1 MVAIQRSLDQSVQR
15 TLRLV
20 FVLMGGVVLAAFVA
34 ALAYGQFL
42 VARLNTVYEDR
53 VVPLHDMQRISH
65 QINVRIPQRFWGG
78 DYEALGP
85 ERAPLAADWAE
96 IETIWRS
103 YLATYLTAR
112 EVELAA
118 DVRQALDEVRVR
130 LMPPGQGLDARLA
143 FGREATAY
151 GDAVRRLNDRL
162 TALNELQVQVARDN
176 LSQARDSSYWAAVI
190 AALLLGAIL
199 MLAVFAQRVIA
210 QRVVT
215 PVEWVSRSLQ
225 RLAGGDA
232 VRQTP
237 RFPLSAEFSDL
248 LDQIDRV
255 RSFVAERQRLLQ
267 EEQQTSQ
274 RLRETQTEL
283 VEAEKLASLGSLVAG
298 VAHELNTPI
307 GVAVTVSSSLE
318 EKRKALIGVLGS
330 GGLKRSVLD
339 AFLADVQQAGQL
351 LTQNLE
357 RAASL
362 VRSFKQVAVDRAG
375 THRRTFDLAQTA
387 DEVLASLRPSLRGRG
402 ITLVNDIP
410 PGVSLDSYPG
420 ALGQVI
426 TNLVNNAALHAF
438 AEDAPVPEVGRRV
451 HLELREAAVGQIL
464 LRVADNG
471 MGMGPDTLG
480 RIFEPFFTTR
490 LGQGGSG
497 LGMSIV
503 RNIVIG
509 LLGGNL
515 QVRSEPGQ
523 GTRIDI
529 QLPTTAPRRDPA
541 TPQESVIYAVR

>member
-20 FVLMGGVVLAAFVA
+20 FVLMGGVVLASFVA

-42 VARLNTVYEDR
+42 VSRLNTVYEDR

-65 QINVRIPQRFWGG
+65 QINVYIPQRFWGG
-78 DYEALGP
+78 DYESLGP
-85 ERAPLAADWAE
+85 GPAPLAADWAM

-103 YLATYLTAR
+103 YLTTYLTPR

-118 DVRQALDEVRVR
+118 AARLALDDVRAR

-143 FGREATAY
+143 FGRDAVAY
-151 GDAVRRLNDRL
+151 SEAVRRLNDRL
-162 TALNELQVQVARDN
+162 TALNELQVDVARDN
-176 LSQARDSSYWAAVI
+176 LKHARDSSHWAVVI
-190 AALLLGAIL
+190 AALLLGMIL
-199 MLAVFAQRVIA
+199 MLALFAHRIIA
-210 QRVVT
+210 MRVVT

-225 RLAGGDA
+225 RLAGGD
-232 VRQTP
+232 VGRQLP

-248 LDQIDRV
+248 LDQIERV
-255 RSFVAERQRLLQ
+255 RTFVAERQRLLQ

-274 RLRETQTEL
+274 RLRDTQTEL

-298 VAHELNTPI
+298 VAHELNTPV

-318 EKRKALIGVLGS
+318 EKRKAIQAAID
-330 GGLKRSVLD
+330 GGGIRRSVLD
-339 AFLADVQQAGQL
+339 AFLSDVQTACQL

-375 THRRTFDLAQTA
+375 THRRSFDLSQVVE
-387 DEVLASLRPSLRGRG
+387 EVLISMRPSLRGRG
-402 ITLVNDIP
+402 ITLDNHIP
-410 PGVSLDSYPG
+410 AGVVLDSYPG
-420 ALGQVI
+420 ALGQVV
-426 TNLVNNAALHAF
+426 TNLINNAALHAF
-438 AEDAPVPEVGRRV
+438 AEDAPAPELGRRV
-451 HLELREAAVGQIL
+451 LLELRESGPGQIQ
-464 LRVADNG
+464 LRVSDNG
-471 MGMGPDTLG
+471 MGMGPDVLG

-529 QLPTTAPRRDPA
+529 QLLATAPRRDAA
-541 TPQESVIYAVR
+541 TPQEAVIYAVR